1 MPPQIPHPDPG
12 VPDTRGPLSY
22 IWWLVRCQPWR
33 VLRGSLFGT
42 AWMIGLSVRPY
53 LIARAVDDGLRAGDN
68 AALLLWVVAIVL
80 AGVGLSYLGIM
91 RHRTMTFVREDA
103 TARSAGVLL
112 RQLAR
117 IGAVLPRRLAAGEVA
132 TVGGSDISHVS
143 HVLTLTGPGV
153 GAVVAYAVIAVVLWS
168 VSPLLA
174 VCVLVGVPAIALVV
188 GPLLRRLE
196 RAESVYRQQQGALT
210 TRAGDIVAGLRVLA
224 GVGGRGL
231 FARRYAAD
239 SRRLL
244 AEGYRVGA
252 VYSWIDALT
261 VAIPGLF
268 LSAVVWL
275 AARMAVTG
283 DITIGQLVAV
293 YGYVATLIVPV
304 WFLLE
309 GSYQLIRGRVAAG
322 RIVALLTLVPDDA
335 GGPRESAEPRRF
347 AEPRRAAEARRPAEP
362 AARPEGGPPA
372 TVPTARPPGNP
383 AAPGRPGGLHDPAT
397 GLHDPAT
404 GLHDPATGLTVPAG
418 RLVGVAAAEPG
429 EADALA
435 DRLGRYVPGDVTW
448 GGVPLAAIPLDDVR
462 ARILVADHDSY
473 LFAGTLRDVL
483 RAGRPGDQ
491 AGRAGDRAGRAGGR
505 AGRAGDR
512 AGPVGGD
519 GRGDEHRAH
528 AAADDARLTAGLRAA
543 SAEEVVDAL
552 PDGLDT
558 PLGTRA
564 RTLSGGQRQRVR
576 LARALLAEPE
586 VLILID
592 PTSAVDAHTEARIAE
607 RLRAARAGRTTILL
621 TTSPL
626 LLGHADTVAHLRA
639 GRIVATGTHAELLD
653 RDRGYR
659 ALVARDG
666 DAVDLDPAAGAE
678 GALR

>member
-12 VPDTRGPLSY
+12 VPDTRGPLRY

-53 LIARAVDDGLRAGDN
+53 LISRAVDDGLRAGDD
-68 AALLLWVVAIVL
+68 AALLLWVAAIVL
-80 AGVGLSYLGIM
+80 AGVLLAWLGIM

-103 TARSAGVLL
+103 TARSAAVLL

-132 TVGGSDISHVS
+132 TVGGSDISHTS
-143 HVLTLTGPGV
+143 QVLTLTGPGV
-153 GAVVAYAVIAVVLWS
+153 GAIVAYAVIAVVLWS

-174 VCVLVGVPAIALVV
+174 VCVLLGVPAIALVV

-196 RAESVYRQQQGALT
+196 RAESVYRQQQGELT
-210 TRAGDIVAGLRVLA
+210 TQAGDIVAGLRVLA

-231 FARRYAAD
+231 FARRYATG

-252 VYSWIDALT
+252 VNSWIDALT

-268 LSAVVWL
+268 LAAVVWL

-309 GSYQLIRGRVAAG
+309 GSYQLIRGRVTAG
-322 RIVALLTLVPDDA
+322 RIAALLNLLPDDA
-335 GGPRESAEPRRF
+335 GGPRQS
-347 AEPRRAAEARRPAEP
+347 AEPRRAAEAWRPAEP
-362 AARPEGGPPA
+362 AARPVGGPPA
-372 TVPTARPPGNP
+372 AVPAARPPGIP
-383 AAPGRPGGLHDPAT
+383 AAPARPGD
-397 GLHDPAT
+397 
-404 GLHDPATGLTVPAG
+404 LHDPATGLTVPAG
-418 RLVGVAAAEPG
+418 RLVGVAAADPG

-473 LFAGTLRDVL
+473 LFAGTLRDIL
-483 RAGRPGDQ
+483 RSGRVGDQ
-491 AGRAGDRAGRAGGR
+491 AGRVGDWAARAGERAGKVGDRARR
-505 AGRAGDR
+505 
-512 AGPVGGD
+512 VGGD
-519 GRGDEHRAH
+519 GRGDEHPAH
-528 AAADDARLTAGLRAA
+528 ADDDARLTAGLRAA

-639 GRIVATGTHAELLD
+639 GRIVATGIHAELLG

-666 DAVDLDPAAGAE
+666 DDGDDADLDPSAGVE
-678 GALR
+678 GVLR